1 MCLAIPA
8 KIIKIENR
16 TAISDMM
23 GNEVRADISV
33 MPDVKVGDYILI
45 HAGFAIQRIDE
56 QDAQE
61 TLTLFQQMFEKQ
73 ETNAAPNL

>member
-56 QDAQE
+56 RDAQE